1 MFLAKTKL
9 ERTALEVINHSN
21 LIFFMEIK
29 PYMEVRLTVKRK
41 KKTEKKC
48 GKNLVCKGVL
58 KIFGY
63 NYLYTS

>member
-9 ERTALEVINHSN
+9 ERNALEVINHSN

-41 KKTEKKC
+41 KKQKKNVA
-48 GKNLVCKGVL
+48 K
-58 KIFGY
+58 
-63 NYLYTS
+63 T

>member
-9 ERTALEVINHSN
+9 ERNALEVINHSN

-41 KKTEKKC
+41 KNRKKMWQ
-48 GKNLVCKGVL
+48 KLSL
-58 KIFGY
+58 
-63 NYLYTS
+63 